1 MIRRD
6 ISFEELTVNC
16 PEAVRYL
23 LSRGIQAIA
32 CGEPAWGTLEEAAR
46 RKGYTDEEI
55 GMMVADMSPLSS
67 CLK

>member
-6 ISFEELTVNC
+6 ITFEELVAQH

-23 LSRGIQAIA
+23 FGKGIQAIA

-46 RKGYTDEEI
+46 LKGYTDAEI
-55 GMMVADMSPLSS
+55 DRMVAELSGVQ
-67 CLK
+67 

>member
-6 ISFEELTVNC
+6 ITFEELVAQH

-23 LSRGIQAIA
+23 FGKGIQAIA

-46 RKGYTDEEI
+46 LKGYTDEEI
-55 GMMVADMSPLSS
+55 DRMVAELTAP
-67 CLK
+67 